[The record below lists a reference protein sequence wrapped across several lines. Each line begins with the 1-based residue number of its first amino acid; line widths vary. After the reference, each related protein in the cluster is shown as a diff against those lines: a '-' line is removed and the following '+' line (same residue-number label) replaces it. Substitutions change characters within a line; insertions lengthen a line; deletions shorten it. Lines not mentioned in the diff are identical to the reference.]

1 MQKGEP
7 SMFEVDLKTQ
17 VTPHGSMNPNW
28 GGAACCQHAMTGYP
42 PGATSCYIP
51 QSTIWDYIQA
61 NNREPGIG
69 PWGYGWYSDPFAI
82 TKTLNDLCP
91 PEHHWVDVSGT
102 DKYTVLYTLFKWMAN
117 YKYVSL
123 VCVFAHDYWSTLV
136 YYRTSDDPRF
146 VNNPTLDLIGLY
158 EPYYSVF
165 GMPEVDYKEINGSVW
180 MSNPYYWGTPCGG
193 STNPQCGQIWKDKY
207 VGIGEPP
214 EVGGKIRVKT
224 IPRIGKKLISPK
236 DATSLA
242 RTYLAERQQRGSK
255 FLLERMTGVRNAQ
268 PMLVRE
274 FHPKPFKQRAKE
286 DVRYYLVPFA
296 NRYEVD
302 KTGSPLA
309 RLSILVNAYTGGF
322 EELCVFPR
330 PVRYLSESEVL
341 AIAGRSLGLSRREAG
356 RMEVELVFRPLR
368 PHVSS
373 ALPAWKVEFDD
384 RALFVTQFGLV
395 LATLLYSMYRG
406 A

>member
-1 MQKGEP
+1 
-7 SMFEVDLKTQ
+7 MFEVDLKTQ
-17 VTPHGSMNPNW
+17 VTPYGPANPDW
-28 GGAACCQHAMTGYP
+28 GGPACCQMAMNGYP
-42 PGATSCYIP
+42 PGATSCYID
-51 QSTIWDYIQA
+51 QTTIWNYIQA
-61 NNREPGIG
+61 NNKEGGTG
-69 PWGYGWYSDPFAI
+69 PWGVGWYSDPFAI

-91 PEHHWVDVSGT
+91 PQHHWIDVSGT
-102 DKYTVLYTLFKWMAN
+102 DKNTVLYTLFRWMAN
-117 YKYVSL
+117 YKYASL

-136 YYRTSDDPRF
+136 YYRTSDDPRA
-146 VNNPTLDLIGLY
+146 VTNPTLDLIGWY
-158 EPYYSVF
+158 EPYSAF
-165 GMPEVDYKEINGSVW
+165 GSPAVDYKEVNGSVW
-180 MSNPYYWGTPCGG
+180 MSSPYYWGAPCGG
-193 STNPQCGQIWKDKY
+193 FTNPLCGQIWKNKY

-214 EVGGKIRVKT
+214 EVEGNIRVKVV
-224 IPRIGKKLISPK
+224 PRIGEKLISPK

-242 RTYLAERQQRGSK
+242 RTYLAERQQEGSK
-255 FLLERMTGVRNAQ
+255 FLLERMTGVRTAQ

-274 FHPKPFKQRAKE
+274 LYPKQVKQRAKE

-302 KTGSPLA
+302 KAGFPLA

-341 AIAGRSLGLSRREAG
+341 PIASRSLGLSRREAG

-373 ALPAWKVEFDD
+373 ALPAWKVAIGD
-384 RALFVTQFGLV
+384 RTLFVTQFGLV
-395 LATLLYSMYRG
+395 LGTLLYPTYRG